1 MNQAINIAPAPGG
14 PVIVDCQPPLADF
27 AADVRAGMRR
37 RQKAIPPKYF
47 YDAAGSALFDAIC
60 QTPEYYV
67 QRTELALLSAQAPA
81 LAGHIGAGAVVIEF
95 GSGSAAKLN
104 HLLRA
109 LPAPAAAV
117 AIDISKTA
125 LRQTVDGLATTWPG
139 LAVSGLCADFTAPL
153 NPELLPKAGGQRVA
167 FFPGSTIGNMAPDEA
182 TAFLRQARALLR
194 PGDGFVLGVDLL
206 KDPAILNAAYNDAAG
221 LTAQFNRNLLHR
233 INRELDG
240 DIDTDLFSHRAFF
253 NTDRARVEMHL
264 QSLVDQRL
272 RIAGETFAIR
282 AGESIH
288 TENSYKYSQA
298 GFARLAT
305 AAGYRHRAAWQD
317 PLALFSIHYLE
328 PAYQR
333 T

>member
-1 MNQAINIAPAPGG
+1 MNKAVTITPADGG
-14 PVIVDCQPPLADF
+14 PAIIDCHPPLADF
-27 AADVRAGMRR
+27 TADVRAGMRL

-60 QTPEYYV
+60 QTPEYYI
-67 QRTELALLSAQAPA
+67 QRTELALLSAQGAA
-81 LAGHIGAGAVVIEF
+81 LAAHIGAAAAVIEF

-104 HLLRA
+104 ALLRA
-109 LPAPAAAV
+109 LPAPAATV

-125 LRQTVDGLATTWPG
+125 LRQTVDALAAAWPD

-153 NPELLPKAGGQRVA
+153 NPRLLPKAAGKRVA

-182 TAFLRQARALLR
+182 VSFLRQARGLLR
-194 PGDGFVLGVDLL
+194 PGDGFVIGVDLI

-221 LTAQFNRNLLHR
+221 LTARFNRNLLDR
-233 INRELDG
+233 INHELDG
-240 DIDTDLFSHRAFF
+240 DIDIESFRHRAFF
-253 NTDRARVEMHL
+253 NASRARVEMHL

-272 RIAGETFAIR
+272 RIAGETFAIQ

-288 TENSYKYSQA
+288 TENSYKYSQS
-298 GFARLAT
+298 GFARLAA
-305 AAGYRHRAAWQD
+305 AAGYRHKEAWQD

-328 PAYQR
+328 PAPDR
-333 T
+333 A